1 MRKLISILTSI
12 SFCGAILLVLVGT
25 GTVQVQAQKTA
36 KPQAEDTTEP
46 TVRTDLVV
54 APKLTADT
62 LADIKRAGKL
72 RVGVSRTV
80 PWAFHSAYDNG
91 KLMGFEIDLGRKM
104 ARDMGVEVEFFVE
117 PFHLLIP
124 DLIAGRFDVIMSGMS
139 ITPERAMRVNFSNPY
154 ATGKLMLAS
163 SVAKSKGMNTPEA
176 FNKQDVTVGVIEGS
190 TGAEVAARIFDK
202 AKIRMFDD
210 DSQMFHALVEGEITA
225 AVQDSPRPEHVA
237 KVFPGILEIPFK
249 ESLGTYPAAFAAR
262 RGDMDFINFLNSWIS
277 ARKASGWLEARHKY
291 WFEGNEWWESM

>member
-91 KLMGFEIDLGRKM
+91 KLMGFEIDLVRKM
-104 ARDMGVEVEFFVE
+104 SPDLGVQVEFFVR
-117 PFHLLIP
+117 PFHLLLP
-124 DLIAGRFDVIMSGMS
+124 DPIARRFDVMMRGMS
-139 ITPERAMRVNFSNPY
+139 ITPERAMRVNFSKPY

-163 SVAKSKGMNTPEA
+163 SVAKSKGMHTPEA
-176 FNKQDVTVGVIEGS
+176 
-190 TGAEVAARIFDK
+190 
-202 AKIRMFDD
+202 
-210 DSQMFHALVEGEITA
+210 
-225 AVQDSPRPEHVA
+225 
-237 KVFPGILEIPFK
+237 
-249 ESLGTYPAAFAAR
+249 
-262 RGDMDFINFLNSWIS
+262 
-277 ARKASGWLEARHKY
+277 
-291 WFEGNEWWESM
+291 

>member
-1 MRKLISILTSI
+1 MRKIISILTSI

-25 GTVQVQAQKTA
+25 GTIQVQAQKAA
-36 KPQAEDTTEP
+36 KPQPEDKTEP

-80 PWAFHSAYDNG
+80 PWAFHSAYDDG

-104 ARDMGVEVEFFVE
+104 ARDLGVEVEFFVE

-154 ATGKLMLAS
+154 ATSKLMLAS

-176 FNKQDVTVGVIEGS
+176 FNKQERSESSRDRLEPKLQQEYLIRPRYGCSTMTRRCFTHSLRARSTLRSRIVQGLSTSLRYSPGYWRYLSKSLWERTRPLLPREGVIWILS
-190 TGAEVAARIFDK
+190 T
-202 AKIRMFDD
+202 
-210 DSQMFHALVEGEITA
+210 S
-225 AVQDSPRPEHVA
+225 
-237 KVFPGILEIPFK
+237 
-249 ESLGTYPAAFAAR
+249 
-262 RGDMDFINFLNSWIS
+262 
-277 ARKASGWLEARHKY
+277 
-291 WFEGNEWWESM
+291 